1 MRVKTYRSG
10 CEEPTEHS
18 FNSDKELR
26 EMLRDLEDEDKKEN
40 TMYQVDV
47 SLPFSKIKVKNE
59 SIL

>member
-1 MRVKTYRSG
+1 
-10 CEEPTEHS
+10 
-18 FNSDKELR
+18 
-26 EMLRDLEDEDKKEN
+26 MLRDLEDEDKKEN